1 MLIKLNFNF
10 NKENEENNMSYSY
23 YGYAP
28 YVPVAKRKEKAKK
41 EMIKLAKKG
50 IKIQPISFQG
60 RIISK
65 SFWGKA
71 WCAHL
76 EQYSDFSN
84 RLPRGQTYAR
94 NGSVCHLAI
103 EQGVINAYVYG
114 SELYKISIKIKPLEK
129 SKWLNIQKEC
139 SGKIDSLLEFLQGK
153 ISDGVM
159 QVVTNPQKGLFPL
172 SNEIDMHCNCPDG
185 AYLCKHIA
193 AVIYGVGHRLDT
205 EPESLFLLRKVDQNK
220 LIKHIKLPIS
230 DKPKKRQVKGDLR
243 DIFGIDMEAQPTLK
257 KSAKKTNIKTRKKA
271 IRPTGK
277 TIRRLRKKFGMNY
290 SQFAQLIGV
299 SNATIS
305 NWEKKTERLN
315 LKDKHYESLLLISDI
330 DKDKAWERII
340 DQ

>member
-1 MLIKLNFNF
+1 M
-10 NKENEENNMSYSY
+10 SY

-28 YVPVAKRKEKAKK
+28 YVPVARRKANAKK
-41 EMIKLAKKG
+41 EMNKLAKKG

-71 WCAHL
+71 WCEHL

-84 RLPRGQTYAR
+84 RLPRGQTYVR

-103 EQGVINAYVYG
+103 EQGKINGYVYG
-114 SELYKISIKIKPLEK
+114 SDLYKITIKISPLDK
-129 SKWLNIQKEC
+129 NKWINIQKEC

-159 QVVTNPQKGLFPL
+159 QVVTDPNKGLFPL

-220 LIKHIKLPIS
+220 LIKHIKLPTS
-230 DKPKKRQVKGDLR
+230 DKTQKRQVKGDLS
-243 DIFGIDMEAQPTLK
+243 DIFGINIDEQPIQKKTLRKTTKQTSKKARK
-257 KSAKKTNIKTRKKA
+257 KSSPQKKTM
-271 IRPTGK
+271 RPTGK
-277 TIRRLRKKFGMNY
+277 TISRLRKKFAMNY
-290 SQFAQLIGV
+290 SQFSRLIGV

-305 NWEKKTERLN
+305 NWEKKPERLK
-315 LKDKHYESLLLISDI
+315 LKDKHYTALLLISNF
-330 DKDKAWERII
+330 DKDQAWEKLSGFS
-340 DQ
+340 

>member
-1 MLIKLNFNF
+1 M
-10 NKENEENNMSYSY
+10 SY

-28 YVPVAKRKEKAKK
+28 YVPVGKRKEKAKK
-41 EMIKLAKKG
+41 AMNKLAKKG
-50 IKIQPISFQG
+50 TKIQPITIQG

-71 WCAHL
+71 WCDHL

-94 NGSVCHLAI
+94 NGSVCHLDI
-103 EQGVINAYVYG
+103 KKGGVTAYVYG
-114 SELYKISIKIKPLEK
+114 SELYKITLKIKPLLE

-159 QVVTNPQKGLFPL
+159 KVVTDPKNGLFPL
-172 SNEIDMHCNCPDG
+172 SNEIDMQCNCPDG

-205 EPESLFLLRKVDQNK
+205 EPESLFLLRNVDQNK
-220 LIKHIKLPIS
+220 LITHIKLPTS
-230 DKPKKRQVKGDLR
+230 DKPKKRQVKGDLG
-243 DIFGIDMEAQPTLK
+243 DIFGIDMDEQPLLK
-257 KSAKKTNIKTRKKA
+257 KAPKKISKKTTQKSTQKVRKKP

-277 TIRRLRKKFGMNY
+277 TIARLRKKFDMNY
-290 SQFAQLIGV
+290 SQFARLVGV
-299 SNATIS
+299 SNATIP

-315 LKDKHYESLLLISDI
+315 LREIYYDALLLISDL
-330 DKDKAWERII
+330 DKEQAWKRLK
-340 DQ
+340 